1 MRVHDDTSGIR
12 PFIALQSIYQKPAP
26 DHVSHVT
33 YGTQVLSCI
42 GCGRGRPVTE
52 LPTIGRA
59 RSLQVRPLPTMFLRP
74 RSERQQK
81 QGEDTMRGVVFTGER
96 GLELMQFSDP
106 TPDAHEVVIEM
117 KASGMC
123 GSDLHQYRRPK
134 GQTQA
139 SGIPMREGPVIAGHE
154 PCGVVVAVG
163 SAVGARE
170 AHIGQRVMVHHY
182 QGCTQCNHC
191 RSGWQQL
198 CQEVPVKVYG
208 NNAHGGHAHYLK
220 VPANT
225 LVPLPDEL
233 SFSAGAAIACGSGTA
248 YSALRRMNLSGND
261 TLAVFGQ
268 GPVGLA
274 ATQYAKAMG
283 ARVIALDI
291 SAQRLE
297 RAKAFGADAV
307 INPGSNDPV
316 TAIKDLTHGRYADLT
331 LDTSSNADARLNAIR
346 STKVWGT
353 MCFVGEGGDVHID
366 VSPHL
371 LRRQLTLVASWTF
384 SNIIQADCARFSV
397 ERGIDVDKLF
407 THRWRLDQA
416 EEAYKLFDKQV
427 DGKGVFLM

>member
-1 MRVHDDTSGIR
+1 L
-12 PFIALQSIYQKPAP
+12 PIASFGFK
-26 DHVSHVT
+26 
-33 YGTQVLSCI
+33 I
-42 GCGRGRPVTE
+42 GP
-52 LPTIGRA
+52 
-59 RSLQVRPLPTMFLRP
+59 
-74 RSERQQK
+74 QQK
-81 QGEDTMRGVVFTGER
+81 QAEETMRGVVFTGER
-96 GLELMQFSDP
+96 GLELMQFPDP
-106 TPDAHEVVIEM
+106 TPETHDVVIEM

-134 GQTQA
+134 GQSQA
-139 SGIPMREGPVIAGHE
+139 TGIPMNEGPVIVGHE
-154 PCGVVVAVG
+154 PCGVVIEVG
-163 SAVGARE
+163 SAVDAKMAR
-170 AHIGQRVMVHHY
+170 IGQRVMVHHY

-208 NNAHGGHAHYLK
+208 NNAHGGHAQYLK

-233 SFSAGAAIACGSGTA
+233 TFSAGAAIACGSGTA
-248 YSALRRMNLSGND
+248 YSALRRINLSGND
-261 TLAVFGQ
+261 TIAIFGQ

-291 SAQRLE
+291 SQPRLN
-297 RAKAFGADAV
+297 RAKAFGADEV
-307 INPGSNDPV
+307 VDPGSNDPV
-316 TAIKDLTHGRYADLT
+316 AEIKELTHGRYADLT
-331 LDTSSNADARLNAIR
+331 LDTSSNPDARLNAVR

-384 SNIIQADCARFSV
+384 SNIIQAECARFSV
-397 ERGIDVDKLF
+397 ERGIDVDNLF
-407 THRWRLDQA
+407 THRWSIDQA
-416 EEAYKLFDKQV
+416 DEAYQLFDRQV

>member
-1 MRVHDDTSGIR
+1 M
-12 PFIALQSIYQKPAP
+12 K
-26 DHVSHVT
+26 
-33 YGTQVLSCI
+33 
-42 GCGRGRPVTE
+42 TE
-52 LPTIGRA
+52 EA
-59 RSLQVRPLPTMFLRP
+59 MH
-74 RSERQQK
+74 
-81 QGEDTMRGVVFTGER
+81 GVVFNGER
-96 GLELMQFSDP
+96 ELELVQFEDP
-106 TPDAHEVVIEM
+106 TPDAHDVVIEM

-134 GQTQA
+134 GQAQA

-154 PCGVVVAVG
+154 PCGVVVAAG

-208 NNAHGGHAHYLK
+208 NNAHGGHANYLK

-225 LVPLPDEL
+225 LVALPDEL
-233 SFSAGAAIACGSGTA
+233 SFAAGAAIACGSGTA

-261 TLAVFGQ
+261 TIAIFGQ

-283 ARVIALDI
+283 AKVMALDV
-291 SAQRLE
+291 SKQRLD

-307 INPGSNDPV
+307 IDPGSNDPV
-316 TAIKDLTHGRYADLT
+316 NAIKDLTHGRYADLA
-331 LDTSSNADARLNAIR
+331 LDTSSNPDARLNAIR

-353 MCFVGEGGDVHID
+353 MCFVGEGGSVHID

-416 EEAYKLFDKQV
+416 GEAYQLFDKQV